1 MEEKIQNNTQ
11 GKVAATSSP
20 QADKGAGT
28 VRSGRGGA
36 ERDTRRSRRV
46 RRPRVRSEYDNKIL
60 GIRRVTRVVAG
71 GRRFSFSVTMVI
83 GNGKGEVGVGL
94 GKASD
99 TALAIEKAT
108 RDAKKHLIKVL
119 LTEDF
124 SIPHEVQAKADA
136 AEVLLIPAPGKGFKA
151 GSAVRTVLEL
161 AGVKHVT
168 AKILSR
174 SKNPLNNA
182 RATILALKSL
192 SPVEH
197 KMRKS
202 SQRTSKNRKHDNPV
216 KEKTEVHIKS
226 ENKMDNKI

>member
-1 MEEKIQNNTQ
+1 MEETVQTKKSEGADTDA
-11 GKVAATSSP
+11 KRSAP
-20 QADKGAGT
+20 QKNDSQRQ
-28 VRSGRGGA
+28 RSGGDRGN
-36 ERDTRRSRRV
+36 RRVRRV

-83 GNGKGEVGVGL
+83 GNGRGEVGVGL

-108 RDAKKHLIKVL
+108 RDAKKHIIRVP
-119 LTEDF
+119 LTEEF
-124 SIPHEVQAKADA
+124 SIPHEVQAKYDA
-136 AEVLLIPAPGKGFKA
+136 AVILLIPTPGKGFKA

-161 AGVKHVT
+161 AGVKHIS

-182 RATILALKSL
+182 RATVSALKKL
-192 SPVEH
+192 KPVER
-197 KMRKS
+197 KMKK
-202 SQRTSKNRKHDNPV
+202 QSKNEKGARTQ
-216 KEKTEVHIKS
+216 KEGTTHKTTTPKESK
-226 ENKMDNKI
+226 

>member
-1 MEEKIQNNTQ
+1 MQNSTEEKRT
-11 GKVAATSSP
+11 ATH
-20 QADKGAGT
+20 T
-28 VRSGRGGA
+28 RGGGVPREGS
-36 ERDTRRSRRV
+36 ERDARRSRRV

-83 GNGKGEVGVGL
+83 GNGRGEVGVGL

-119 LTEDF
+119 LTEDY

-136 AEVLLIPAPGKGFKA
+136 AEVLLIPSPGKGFKA
-151 GSAVRTVLEL
+151 GGAVRTVLEL
-161 AGVKHVT
+161 AGVKHVSG
-168 AKILSR
+168 KILSR

-182 RATILALKSL
+182 RATIFALKSL

-197 KMRKS
+197 KMRS
-202 SQRTSKNRKHDNPV
+202 ASLRKGKGRKQERPV
-216 KEKTEVHIKS
+216 KERGQKPQVAERRTEHK
-226 ENKMDNKI
+226 K